1 MSKSNR
7 QSGQSGAYHR
17 LVNLLVDRAFVIALL
32 SALLL
37 LALAAGAGQLSLSS
51 GIRVLFSPDDPNLLA
66 EIAIEEAYG
75 REDNILLVLDAGETS
90 VFTPENLKTLA
101 VMTQSSWQVPH
112 SRRVDSVTNFL
123 HTTVEEDDI
132 FIEALVD
139 DVAAL
144 TPQQIEQ
151 KRLIALGEPL
161 LVGRLVSA
169 NGHVAAVNIT
179 LNVRE
184 EGKAEALAAAVAYAR
199 DIAGEAMSANPQVT
213 VQLAGLA
220 LTEQTLAEVTAA
232 DGATLIPL
240 LFVMVLLVLA
250 VLLRSPLAAVC
261 TVITIV
267 LSVAA
272 GMGFGGWAGY
282 SINSVNVSAPTI
294 IMTLAVADC
303 IHLLSSFLRRLGAGE
318 DKRTATTNALAQTL
332 YPIVLTSI
340 TTAIGFLSMN
350 FSDSPPFGELGTFSA
365 VGVIAA
371 LWVTMTIL
379 PALMLLLPF
388 KASRKEAAGFAM
400 APLADW
406 VVARHGILF
415 WGSLVLIA
423 TIISFVPR
431 MELNDDPAGYFS
443 DDIALT
449 HAIATVE
456 EKFSG
461 TQSVHYSLDSGQ
473 PDGVA
478 DPQYLRAVSDFVDW
492 LRAQPE
498 VTNVDSF
505 IDTMKRL
512 NKVMHA
518 DDPEWHR
525 LPDSRE
531 MAAQYLLLYEISVPY
546 GQDVTHQITADKS
559 ALKVT
564 AVLKNQKSR
573 VVDFERR
580 SREWLAQN
588 APQLETRGAGHAVS
602 FASIGLRNINNM
614 LWGSLFAIVLVSAC
628 LLVAFRSLRFG
639 LLSFVP
645 NLFPALIS
653 LGIWSA
659 VYHEVNMAASVVFS
673 MTLGIVVDDTTH
685 FLVKYRQARI
695 TAGLSAEAAVRET
708 FTTVGRALMTTSVVL
723 AAGFL
728 VLVQSDFSV
737 NATSGML
744 MSLTIVVALVL
755 DLFFLPALLIK
766 ADRWLVK
773 A

>member
-1 MSKSNR
+1 MNNTEA
-7 QSGQSGAYHR
+7 QHSGSRFYGR
-17 LVNLLVDRAFVIALL
+17 LVQLLVDRAFVIAAL
-32 SALLL
+32 SAVVM
-37 LALAAGAGQLSLSS
+37 LALAYGAGQLTLSS

-75 REDNILLVLDAGETS
+75 REDNILLVLDAGEAS
-90 VFTPENLKTLA
+90 VFTPENLATLA
-101 VMTQSSWQVPH
+101 DITEKSWQVPH

-123 HTTVEEDDI
+123 HTTVQDDDI
-132 FIEALVD
+132 YIDALVD
-139 DVAAL
+139 DAAAL
-144 TPQQIEQ
+144 SAEQIKQ
-151 KRLIALGEPL
+151 KESVALGEPL

-169 NGHVAAVNIT
+169 NGHLAAVNIT
-179 LNVRE
+179 LNVKE
-184 EGKAEALAAAVAYAR
+184 AGKAEALTAAVTTAR
-199 DIAGEAMSANPQVT
+199 EIAAQAMAENPRVT

-261 TVITIV
+261 TIVTIM

-272 GMGFGGWAGY
+272 GMGYGGWAGY

-303 IHLLSSFLRRLGAGE
+303 IHLLSSFLRRLGEGE
-318 DKRTATTNALAQTL
+318 QKRGALANALSQTL
-332 YPIVLTSI
+332 YPIILTSV

-350 FSDSPPFGELGTFSA
+350 FSDSPPFGQLGTLSA

-379 PALMLLLPF
+379 PALILLLPF
-388 KASRKEAAGFAM
+388 RPQKKKARTFSLV
-400 APLADW
+400 PLADF
-406 VVARHGILF
+406 VVAKHGVIF
-415 WGSLVLIA
+415 WLGLVLIA
-423 TIISFVPR
+423 VIISFVPR

-443 DDIALT
+443 EDIALT
-449 HAIATVE
+449 QAIATIE
-456 EKFSG
+456 QKFSG
-461 TQSVHYSLDSGQ
+461 TQNVHYSLHSGQ
-473 PDGVA
+473 TDGVA
-478 DPQYLRAVSDFVDW
+478 DPQFLHDVGRFVDW
-492 LRAQPE
+492 LREQPE

-512 NKVMHA
+512 NQVMHG

-531 MAAQYLLLYEISVPY
+531 LAAQYLLLYEISVPY

-580 SREWLAQN
+580 SRQWLAQN
-588 APQLETRGAGHAVS
+588 APYLETRGAGHAVS

-614 LWGSLFAIVLVSAC
+614 LWGSLFAIVLVSGC
-628 LLVAFRSLRFG
+628 LLIAFRSMRFG
-639 LLSFVP
+639 LISFVP
-645 NLFPALIS
+645 NLFPALIA
-653 LGIWSA
+653 LGVWSA
-659 VYHEVNMAASVVFS
+659 LYHEVNMAASVVFS

-695 TAGLSAEAAVRET
+695 TSGLAAADAIRET
-708 FTTVGRALMTTSVVL
+708 FATVGRALLTTSVVL

-737 NATSGML
+737 NAASGML

-755 DLFFLPALLIK
+755 DLLFLPALLIK
-766 ADRWLVK
+766 ADRWLVRS
-773 A
+773 